1 MNLLEIFP
9 QTLLNSCFAKMYGVN
24 LFSKKLHPMFSRTN
38 IEKQL
43 LKFRSK
49 RVAEQNIMDEVQR
62 IFSENEK
69 RRDEIILSLTEKSN
83 EIENHFDFDLLET
96 EHIFHIEDIKKLCIT
111 YRLRFLDSHYF
122 KGDFPE
128 EAISEIRSL
137 ENKHNITLKNFK
149 IIAPAKLLKL
159 ENADDPL
166 LFAPMGNDYF
176 YLIHKWGNDLHPFR
190 KLLMWPYKSFDNLV
204 FTVFVL
210 SILLTAISPI
220 HWFSKNPGIAEYLF
234 LGIFIFKA
242 VGGFV
247 LFYGFAKGKNFNGAI
262 WNSKYYNA

>member
-1 MNLLEIFP
+1 
-9 QTLLNSCFAKMYGVN
+9 
-24 LFSKKLHPMFSRTN
+24 MFSRTN

-43 LKFRSK
+43 LNYRSK
-49 RVAEQNIMDEVQR
+49 RVNEQHVMDEVQR

-69 RRDEIILSLTEKSN
+69 QREEIVINLTEECH
-83 EIENHFDFDLLET
+83 EIENHFNFDLLQT
-96 EHIFHIEDIKKLCIT
+96 EHIFHIEDIKKLCII

-128 EAISEIRSL
+128 EAISEVRNL
-137 ENKHNITLKNFK
+137 ENKHQIELKNFK
-149 IIAPAKLLKL
+149 IVAPAKLLKL

-204 FTVFVL
+204 FAVFVL
-210 SILLTAISPI
+210 SILLTSIAPM
-220 HWFSKNPGIAEYLF
+220 HLLTPNPGIGQYIF
-234 LGIFIFKA
+234 LAFYIFTA
-242 VGGFV
+242 VGGMV
-247 LFYGFAKGKNFNGAI
+247 ILYGFSKGKNFNGAI
-262 WNSKYYNA
+262 WDSKYYNA

>member
-1 MNLLEIFP
+1 M
-9 QTLLNSCFAKMYGVN
+9 
-24 LFSKKLHPMFSRTN
+24 FSKTN

-43 LKFRSK
+43 LKYRSK
-49 RVAEQNIMDEVQR
+49 RIDEQFILEEVQR

-69 RRDEIILSLTEKSN
+69 QRAEIVSALTEKSIDIDN
-83 EIENHFDFDLLET
+83 DFNFEKLNT

-111 YRLRFLDSHYF
+111 YRLRFLDSHFF
-122 KGDFPE
+122 KGNFPE
-128 EAISEIRSL
+128 EAISEIRKL
-137 ENKHNITLKNFK
+137 ENEHQVSLKNFK

-166 LFAPMGNDYF
+166 LFAPMGNDYY

-190 KLLMWPYKSFDNLV
+190 RLLMWPYKNFENLV
-204 FTVFVL
+204 FTVAVL
-210 SILLTAISPI
+210 SILLTAIAPM
-220 HWFSKNPGIAEYLF
+220 HWFSINPGIGEYLF
-234 LGIFIFKA
+234 LALFIFKG

-247 LFYGFAKGKNFNGAI
+247 IFYGFSKGKDFNGAI